1 MLKMRQAVHSV
12 CLFSRGRFLLSSRE
26 RLTEQEFYQIGHNNK
41 DTQKSTGRKED
52 SHVHRERSG
61 QPGAWGSPG

>member
-1 MLKMRQAVHSV
+1 MLKMRQAVYAV
-12 CLFSRGRFLLSSRE
+12 CLFSRGRLLLSSRE
-26 RLTEQEFYQIGHNNK
+26 LLTEQEFYQIGHNNK

-61 QPGAWGSPG
+61 

>member
-1 MLKMRQAVHSV
+1 MLKMRQAVHAV

-26 RLTEQEFYQIGHNNK
+26 LLTEQEFYQIGHNNK

-52 SHVHRERSG
+52 SHVHRERSE
-61 QPGAWGSPG
+61 QPGA